1 MSSSKQLG
9 PAASD
14 GEAPRQSPEGTAAL
28 TQPLSQRPGSPD
40 SNGGLCPP
48 PERKKDSEG
57 HQSTISRCSDNVAE
71 SSESKVEKPLENFVR
86 DSSSTSDNSS
96 IRPGDGEE
104 TSVSHMK
111 RSRLSQRPR
120 DSDRRSG
127 QDVNLLF
134 LRLPEQNVDDGMV
147 KQEVQYIKEFISWTV
162 VYNLYLEG
170 SFQAFWAVRDILQLY
185 GLTKNHPRCMPGLIR
200 CAAAVQSCQCQ
211 DPTAILAC
219 LERHSLFPKAQICIA
234 KNLPDLESCKEKAA
248 YVRAV
253 MAAIVLFAGG
263 VCDIQKLVGCLQR
276 LTSHR
281 WRMDINEMLYCM
293 ATLFYAMRENGVEIS
308 NRFYYNV
315 FYYLRIVENWPY
327 KDSNPELLD
336 CRTDL
341 KPTREQ
347 QQILNHAFKKPGERV
362 KIEAFA
368 GTGKTYTLIQYTKKW
383 PELKF
388 LYLPFNSSV
397 REQAKQLFPE
407 NVTCETFHSLAKEA
421 LEKFYGR
428 ELDCCLLTSYV
439 VSFLQSNCQE
449 KPPFIAKMIVQT
461 LAAFFASADGSITVH
476 HMPKWCK
483 NNCEKYGFGA
493 EELCQIIVE
502 EAKEIW
508 REMQT
513 LSPTGEMAHRIT
525 HEGYLKL
532 WQLQK
537 PSLSDYD
544 VILVDEA
551 QNCTPAMADIV
562 RSQKCSVIL
571 VGDPHQKIYFFRGAN
586 NTVFNIPHDH
596 IFYLTQS
603 FRFGSEIAYVG
614 ATILDVSKGVRKKTL
629 VGNKQESDVSGV
641 GVEGTVAH
649 LSRTNKTVFEDAV
662 KLTCG
667 DTPAKIHLL
676 GGLEAFD
683 KIRDIWALRHPEE
696 KLEIQDP
703 FIKSWEK
710 KGFKSFKNHAKE
722 TEDEELKSKIAIV
735 EETQGSIPDLLDKIS
750 QHHVSSPEDADHI
763 LGTVHKAK
771 GLEFNTV
778 QIGGD
783 FENIQLAMGCYPE
796 KVPGIEATTLDIEW
810 NLLYV
815 AVTRAKKRLILPR
828 LFASVLEKAKEYCI
842 RFELANKVRETTSL
856 WCLEDGCCNAIPAD
870 SFLIPK
876 RMKFAY
882 SDGSETSEILLCP
895 SCAAWILGPVAHLA
909 GSPTMVQEAARAPE
923 VIEIP
928 PEFRHLL
935 EDL

>member
-1 MSSSKQLG
+1 MIRGGEIRSELRDRSAETPQSGEGGREGQEAEFRWPKSRAPGRELRCACKRGAVAVCKLGGRDQMSSSKQLG
-9 PAASD
+9 PAVSE

-28 TQPLSQRPGSPD
+28 TQPLSQRPGSLD

-71 SSESKVEKPLENFVR
+71 GSESKVEKPLENFVR

-104 TSVSHMK
+104 TSMPPRK
-111 RSRLSQRPR
+111 RSCLSRGPS
-120 DSDRRSG
+120 DSDRSSG
-127 QDVNLLF
+127 QEVEPLLV
-134 LRLPEQNVDDGMV
+134 RPPEQNVDDGMV
-147 KQEVQYIKEFISWTV
+147 KQEVRVVEGGAHIRSDQPAGGLTEQSNRGPFRRAAGSEGVQRDRGQEFPFISWMD

-170 SFQAFWAVRDILQLY
+170 DSRALGAVRDSLQRY

-200 CAAAVQSCQCQ
+200 CVAAVRSCHCR

-219 LERHSLFPKAQICIA
+219 LECHSLFPKAQTCIA

-263 VCDIQKLVGCLQR
+263 VCDIQDLVGCLQR
-276 LTSHR
+276 PTSPMSL
-281 WRMDINEMLYCM
+281 MDINEMLYCT
-293 ATLFYAMRENGVEIS
+293 ATLLYAMRENGVKIS

-315 FYYLRIVENWPY
+315 FYYLRTVENWPY
-327 KDSNPELLD
+327 NDSNPELLD

-347 QQILNHAFKKPGERV
+347 EQILNHAFKKPGEVV
-362 KIEAFA
+362 KIVGFA

-383 PELKF
+383 SELKF
-388 LYLPFNSSV
+388 LYLAFNSSV

-421 LEKFYGR
+421 VKTDYQR
-428 ELDCCLLTSYV
+428 ELELFPLTSYV
-439 VSFLQSNCQE
+439 DSFLQSNRQE
-449 KPPFIAKMIVQT
+449 KLPFIRVSMIVQT
-461 LAAFFASADGSITVH
+461 LTAFFASADDSITVDH
-476 HMPKWCK
+476 TPKWCK
-483 NNCEKYGFGA
+483 NNCEKFKNSGFGA

-502 EAKEIW
+502 DAKQIW

-513 LSPTGEMAHRIT
+513 LSPTGEMAHQMT
-525 HEGYLKL
+525 HEGLLDYLKL

-537 PSLSDYD
+537 PSLSEYD

-551 QNCTPAMADIV
+551 QDCTPAMADIV

-571 VGDPHQKIYFFRGAN
+571 VGDPHQKIYSFCGAN

-596 IFYLTQS
+596 IFYLTHS

-667 DTPAKIHLL
+667 DAPAKIHLL

-683 KIRDIWALRHPEE
+683 KIRDIWALR
-696 KLEIQDP
+696 
-703 FIKSWEK
+703 
-710 KGFKSFKNHAKE
+710 
-722 TEDEELKSKIAIV
+722 
-735 EETQGSIPDLLDKIS
+735 
-750 QHHVSSPEDADHI
+750 
-763 LGTVHKAK
+763 
-771 GLEFNTV
+771 
-778 QIGGD
+778 
-783 FENIQLAMGCYPE
+783 Y
-796 KVPGIEATTLDIEW
+796 
-810 NLLYV
+810 
-815 AVTRAKKRLILPR
+815 
-828 LFASVLEKAKEYCI
+828 
-842 RFELANKVRETTSL
+842 
-856 WCLEDGCCNAIPAD
+856 
-870 SFLIPK
+870 PK
-876 RMKFAY
+876 REF
-882 SDGSETSEILLCP
+882 SQ
-895 SCAAWILGPVAHLA
+895 PVF
-909 GSPTMVQEAARAPE
+909 V
-923 VIEIP
+923 
-928 PEFRHLL
+928 
-935 EDL
+935 

>member
-1 MSSSKQLG
+1 M
-9 PAASD
+9 D
-14 GEAPRQSPEGTAAL
+14 
-28 TQPLSQRPGSPD
+28 
-40 SNGGLCPP
+40 
-48 PERKKDSEG
+48 
-57 HQSTISRCSDNVAE
+57 
-71 SSESKVEKPLENFVR
+71 
-86 DSSSTSDNSS
+86 
-96 IRPGDGEE
+96 
-104 TSVSHMK
+104 
-111 RSRLSQRPR
+111 
-120 DSDRRSG
+120 
-127 QDVNLLF
+127 
-134 LRLPEQNVDDGMV
+134 
-147 KQEVQYIKEFISWTV
+147 

-170 SFQAFWAVRDILQLY
+170 DSRALGAVRDSLQRY

-200 CAAAVQSCQCQ
+200 CVAAVRSCHCR

-219 LERHSLFPKAQICIA
+219 LECHSLFPKAQICIA

-263 VCDIQKLVGCLQR
+263 VCDIQDLVGCLQR
-276 LTSHR
+276 PTSPMSL
-281 WRMDINEMLYCM
+281 MDINEMLYCT
-293 ATLFYAMRENGVEIS
+293 ATLLYAMRENGVKIS

-315 FYYLRIVENWPY
+315 FYYFRTVENWPY
-327 KDSNPELLD
+327 NDSNPELLD

-347 QQILNHAFKKPGERV
+347 EQILNHAFKKPGEVV
-362 KIEAFA
+362 KIVGFA

-383 PELKF
+383 PKLKF
-388 LYLPFNSSV
+388 LYLAFNSSV

-421 LEKFYGR
+421 VKTDYQR
-428 ELDCCLLTSYV
+428 ELELFPLTSYV
-439 VSFLQSNCQE
+439 DSFLQSNRQE
-449 KPPFIAKMIVQT
+449 KLPFIRVSMIVQT
-461 LAAFFASADGSITVH
+461 LTAFFASADDSITVDH
-476 HMPKWCK
+476 TPKWCK
-483 NNCEKYGFGA
+483 NNCEKFKNCGFGA

-502 EAKEIW
+502 DAKQIW

-513 LSPTGEMAHRIT
+513 LSPTGEMAHRMT
-525 HEGYLKL
+525 HEGLLDYLKL

-537 PSLSDYD
+537 PSLSEYD

-551 QNCTPAMADIV
+551 QDCTPAMADIV

-571 VGDPHQKIYFFRGAN
+571 VGDPHQKIYSFCGAD
-586 NTVFNIPHDH
+586 NTIFNIPHDH
-596 IFYLTQS
+596 IFYLTHS

-683 KIRDIWALRHPEE
+683 KIRDIWALRHPEGR
-696 KLEIQDP
+696 LEIQDP
-703 FIKSWEK
+703 FIKSWKK

-722 TEDEELKSKIAIV
+722 TEDEELKTIIAIV

-750 QHHVSSPEDADHI
+750 QHHVSAPEDADHI
-763 LGTVHKAK
+763 LGTVHNAK
-771 GLEFNTV
+771 GQEFDTV
-778 QIGGD
+778 QVARD
-783 FENIQLAMGCYPE
+783 FANITLGWYS
-796 KVPGIEATTLDIEW
+796 KRVPGIEATTLDIEW

-815 AVTRAKKRLILPR
+815 AVTRAKKRLILPI
-828 LFASVLEKAKEYCI
+828 FFTSVLEKAKEYCI
-842 RFELANKVRETTSL
+842 RFELADKVRETASL
-856 WCLEDGCCNAIPAD
+856 WCLEDGCFTVIPAD

-882 SDGSETSEILLCP
+882 SGGIETSEKLLCP
-895 SCAAWILGPVAHLA
+895 SCAARILSPVAHLA
-909 GSPTMVQEAARAPE
+909 GSPTMVEEAARAPE
-923 VIEIP
+923 VIEVP
-928 PEFRHLL
+928 PVLRHLL